1 MSHHDALN
9 FRISW
14 PARGQSLFARPVAAV
29 TAFVRRRLDKS
40 RRAPPRIAQDLEM
53 LAIEE
58 SLGQA
63 SDVADL
69 ERMQRAYDRREAGGV
84 RAWDWR

>member
-1 MSHHDALN
+1 MPHYNALN
-9 FRISW
+9 LRISRHS
-14 PARGQSLFARPVAAV
+14 RGQSLFARPVAAI
-29 TAFVRRRLDKS
+29 TDFVRRHFDKS
-40 RRAPPRIAQDLEM
+40 RHAPSRIAQDLEM
-53 LAIEE
+53 LAMEE

-69 ERMQRAYDRREAGGV
+69 ERMQRIYDRREAGGV

>member
-9 FRISW
+9 LRISW
-14 PARGQSLFARPVAAV
+14 PSRGQSLFARPVAAI
-29 TAFVRRRLDKS
+29 TAFVRRHVDKS
-40 RRAPPRIAQDLEM
+40 RREPSRIAQDLEM
-53 LAIEE
+53 LAMEE

-84 RAWDWR
+84 RAWEWR

>member
-9 FRISW
+9 FRISR
-14 PARGQSLFARPVAAV
+14 PTRGQSLFARPVAAI

-40 RRAPPRIAQDLEM
+40 RHAPSRLAQDLEM
-53 LAIEE
+53 LAMEE
-58 SLGQA
+58 SLSQA